1 MQFGIQF
8 FPDVGPQHK
17 AAEII
22 DNINMY
28 QEETGGFEHATMQ
41 VNFHN
46 LDYAEAERSMRMFAE
61 EVMPV
66 FGQGVK

>member
-1 MQFGIQF
+1 
-8 FPDVGPQHK
+8 
-17 AAEII
+17 
-22 DNINMY
+22 MY

-46 LDYAEAERSMRMFAE
+46 LDYTEAERSMRMFAE

-66 FGQGVK
+66 FGQGVNT